1 MKKIR
6 KNSSNINKILH
17 EKITIISSGLITI
30 KLKKYLPT
38 AEEHIEE
45 KIPEK
50 KIELQFQELLLKYH
64 ITILLKNPVRI
75 PKLTEKIFSAPYI
88 FYINLAT

>member
-1 MKKIR
+1 MKKNR

-45 KIPEK
+45 KFLK
-50 KIELQFQELLLKYH
+50 KNRTSISG
-64 ITILLKNPVRI
+64 TSS
-75 PKLTEKIFSAPYI
+75 KISYNNI
-88 FYINLAT
+88 VKESC

>member
-30 KLKKYLPT
+30 KLKKYFPT

-50 KIELQFQELLLKYH
+50 KNRTSISG
-64 ITILLKNPVRI
+64 TSS
-75 PKLTEKIFSAPYI
+75 KISYNNI
-88 FYINLAT
+88 VKESC

>member
-45 KIPEK
+45 KNYDWTLNYE
-50 KIELQFQELLLKYH
+50 E
-64 ITILLKNPVRI
+64 
-75 PKLTEKIFSAPYI
+75 
-88 FYINLAT
+88 

>member
-30 KLKKYLPT
+30 KLKKYFPT

-50 KIELQFQELLLKYH
+50 NRTSISGISSKISYNNIVKE
-64 ITILLKNPVRI
+64 
-75 PKLTEKIFSAPYI
+75 SC
-88 FYINLAT
+88 